1 MSALATLL
9 DPRAELVR
17 HATLSTFTEGPVW
30 SPRENCLYFSEIPG
44 DTRWR
49 WTPGR
54 GLEAAARPCF
64 KGDGLV
70 LDASGALIACEHVTS
85 SVSRIGADG
94 RREMLAFHHRGR
106 YLNSPND
113 VTTRAA
119 DGAIYFTDPDFGRW
133 NDSVGVK
140 REPELG
146 YKGVY
151 RVPAAGGGEAELLV
165 DESEFDQPNG
175 LCFSPDERILY
186 VNDSPRAHVKAF
198 PVHADGTLGDGRVF
212 RAGIGDGDGR
222 KGTPDG
228 MKCDEHGNV
237 WCTGPGG
244 IWILSPDGEHLGTL
258 ETPEFFTI
266 LACGGEVW
274 RSLYLSGTTSLFTFP
289 TRAGS
294 APLPYFCPGPRRPGP
309 PPATHTTRMASHRP
323 LWLTIRV
330 APGPG

>member
-1 MSALATLL
+1 MSELETLV
-9 DPRAELVR
+9 DPHAQLSKL
-17 HATLSTFTEGPVW
+17 ATLSTFTEGPVW

-49 WTPGR
+49 WTRER

-70 LDASGALIACEHVTS
+70 LDAAGALIACEHVTS
-85 SVSRIGADG
+85 SVARIGADG
-94 RREMLAFHHRGR
+94 RREVLAFHHRGR

-119 DGAIYFTDPDFGRW
+119 DGAVYFTDPDFGRW
-133 NDSVGVK
+133 NDTVGVK

-151 RVPAAGGGEAELLV
+151 RVPASGGGEAELLV

-198 PVHADGTLGDGRVF
+198 PVRDDGTLGDGHVF
-212 RAGIGDGDGR
+212 FEGIGDGDGR

-228 MKCDEHGNV
+228 MKCDQHGNV

-244 IWILSPDGEHLGTL
+244 IWTLSPEGEHRGTL
-258 ETPEFFTI
+258 ATPEFITN
-266 LACGGEVW
+266 LAWGGPEW
-274 RSLYLSGTTSLFTFP
+274 RCLFLTGITSLYVVRTSV
-289 TRAGS
+289 AS
-294 APLPYFCPGPRRPGP
+294 APLPYF
-309 PPATHTTRMASHRP
+309 
-323 LWLTIRV
+323 
-330 APGPG
+330 